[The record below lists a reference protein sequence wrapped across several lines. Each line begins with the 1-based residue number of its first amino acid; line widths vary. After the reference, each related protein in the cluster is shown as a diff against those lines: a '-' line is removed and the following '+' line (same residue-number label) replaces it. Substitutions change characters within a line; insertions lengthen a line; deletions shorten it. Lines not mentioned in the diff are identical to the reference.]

1 MRSAILKV
9 HDALVETARWAA
21 MTALFALVAL
31 VVAAVVVRYFGIF
44 GGSLHWVDE
53 AARFA
58 MVWIAMLGSVVA
70 LDRGAHLA
78 VSLLPDALG
87 PRGRRIVLVVANLM
101 SIAFTAVLAAKG
113 WELSQRTM
121 RQVSPSLGL
130 PMGYV
135 YLAIPIGAALMTA
148 QLVAYTLI
156 RRERGPAAVDASF

>member
-1 MRSAILKV
+1 MRATFLAI
-9 HDALVETARWAA
+9 HDAVVEIARWAA
-21 MTALFALVAL
+21 MTALVALVVL

-53 AARFA
+53 SVRFVMIW
-58 MVWIAMLGSVVA
+58 MVMLGSVVA

-78 VSLLPDALG
+78 VALLPDALG
-87 PRGRRIVLVVANLM
+87 PRGRLAVIAMANLLAA
-101 SIAFTAVLAAKG
+101 AFTLILAWKG

-135 YLAIPIGAALMTA
+135 YLAIPISAAMMTV
-148 QLVAYTLI
+148 QLLAYTVMG
-156 RRERGPAAVDASF
+156 RTRDPESSDANF

>member
-1 MRSAILKV
+1 MRSIFLKL
-9 HDALVETARWAA
+9 HDALIEAVRWSA
-21 MTALFALVAL
+21 MAALFTLVVL
-31 VVAAVVVRYFGIF
+31 VVAAVVVRYFGIL

-53 AARFA
+53 ASRFI

-78 VSLLPDALG
+78 VALVPDALG
-87 PRGRRIVLVVANLM
+87 PRGRRAVLLVANLL
-101 SIAFTAVLAAKG
+101 SIAFTVVLAWKG

-135 YLAIPIGAALMTA
+135 YLAIPVAAALMTV
-148 QLVAYTLI
+148 QLAAYTLL
-156 RRERGPAAVDASF
+156 RRESRPAAVDATF